1 MFQVSEKAGEK
12 ILEFLKNVEEIHP
25 VRLLLTEGG

>member
-12 ILEFLKNVEEIHP
+12 IQEFLKNIEEVHP
-25 VRLLLTEGG
+25 IRLMLTEGG